1 MSFKDGVSQVKSE
14 LSHVKNVTINTAA
27 YGLKGVGVVLGTI
40 AAPVAFFALPG
51 LGPILGVAIAAG
63 TVKTGFSIR
72 NQHRINRQQR
82 EIEEETERRKNAAS
96 VHSMPTFTS
105 NPTPSKSQEPTE
117 TSIPTPDEEEV
128 RVEEEQQKAEERLGK
143 EVDEILQSQQT
154 KPPVY
159 AKANLTGSYATTLT
173 GIPIFSS
180 SLYKEYKDEIDQL
193 NAKHR

>member
-27 YGLKGVGVVLGTI
+27 YGLKGFGVVLGTI

-51 LGPILGVAIAAG
+51 LGPVLGVAIAAG

-105 NPTPSKSQEPTE
+105 NPTP
-117 TSIPTPDEEEV
+117 DEEEV

-159 AKANLTGSYATTLT
+159 AKANPTGSYATTLT